1 MSSIQQAINKAEKK
15 IATERR
21 YPKFETWALLAVNKF
36 DSDRKRMSVV
46 VRSPPHLGSIPML
59 FCKGADSSM
68 LDTIICEGG
77 SSILTSP
84 GGLMRPISEEDG
96 NEMESST
103 LLNLQSHL
111 GTFASEGLRTLVL
124 GVRILSEKELED
136 WMVTYHKASTAITN
150 RNELLTAAAKAI
162 ETNIHIVG
170 ATAIEDKL
178 QDGVPDT
185 IYNIG
190 RAGVSSFNQYC
201 EIILKGIFLLIL
213 LFYNL

>member
-1 MSSIQQAINKAEKK
+1 MSAIQQAISKAEKT
-15 IATERR
+15 ITSERR
-21 YPKFETWALLAVNKF
+21 STKHETWALLAVNKF

-68 LDTIICEGG
+68 LDPNICEGG
-77 SSILTSP
+77 SSILASP
-84 GGLMRPISEEDG
+84 EGLMQSISEDDG
-96 NEMESST
+96 NDMESST
-103 LLNLQSHL
+103 LLSLQSHL

-136 WMVTYHKASTAITN
+136 WMVTYHKASTAITD
-150 RNELLTAAAKAI
+150 RNKLLTAAAKAI
-162 ETNIHIVG
+162 ERNIHIVG

-185 IYNIG
+185 IHSIG
-190 RAGVSSFNQYC
+190 RAGVSFVK
-201 EIILKGIFLLIL
+201 IILLLNIF
-213 LFYNL
+213 FC

>member
-1 MSSIQQAINKAEKK
+1 MSVIQRTIRNAEKK
-15 IATERR
+15 MFSEKRS
-21 YPKFETWALLAVNKF
+21 PKQETWAILAVNKF

-68 LDTIICEGG
+68 IDPNICEECSNFV
-77 SSILTSP
+77 SSPELVMASANVA
-84 GGLMRPISEEDG
+84 SEG
-96 NEMESST
+96 ST

-124 GVRILSEKELED
+124 GVRVLSENELED
-136 WMVTYHKASTAITN
+136 WMVKYHKASTAIRDRN
-150 RNELLTAAAKAI
+150 RLLGEAAKEI
-162 ETNIHIVG
+162 EIKIHIVG

-185 IYNIG
+185 IHNIG
-190 RAGVSSFNQYC
+190 KAGVSLISFTH
-201 EIILKGIFLLIL
+201 IVVL
-213 LFYNL
+213 